1 MHKFEKIL
9 IAVALFLLIIIV
21 ILTALVLNTP
31 TKTTAKSNSPEPTL
45 ITKSNTTYTQTSS
58 SPQNTIAPTPTPQ
71 ITEKTYT
78 GEYFSFKYQSNW
90 NPTKQPLVPGTVKEI
105 INLGIPDDTT
115 DQTIMFTPLSITQV
129 KPDDIQEESN
139 ITIDGQ
145 SGKKWIRH
153 GEGYFSYD
161 YYSKDP
167 NSEGSFG
174 IHVTTADRQAELE
187 KALDKLV
194 STIKF
199 KS

>member
-9 IAVALFLLIIIV
+9 IAVALFLLVAIV
-21 ILTALVLNTP
+21 ILTTVVLNTP
-31 TKTTAKSNSPEPTL
+31 TKTSLKTNSPEPTA
-45 ITKSNTTYTQTSS
+45 TSKSNTNYIQVSN
-58 SPQNTIAPTPTPQ
+58 SPTIKPSATPSQP
-71 ITEKTYT
+71 ITEKNYT
-78 GEYFSFKYQSNW
+78 GEYISFNYQSNW

-105 INLGIPDDTT
+105 INLGIPEDTT
-115 DQTIMFTPLSITQV
+115 DQTITFTPLSMTQLQ
-129 KPDDIQEESN
+129 PDDIRQETN
-139 ITIDGQ
+139 IQIDKQ

-167 NSEGSFG
+167 NTEGSFG
-174 IHVTTADRQAELE
+174 IHVTTPDRQADLE

-199 KS
+199 IK